1 MQRPSPNTECSSTT
15 CWCSLALTHRHCK
28 GSRAISAP
36 GPGQRLQIL
45 SLPSVALYGK
55 TWEMSCLIVERGFL
69 EIAKATKLNK
79 KFREFSVH
87 KIIDG
92 YSVLTFAKFKPEMFQ
107 NLDSLPVSSSN
118 LSPLRSIC
126 ILRTSLSYTLTI
138 FQPHSTP
145 Q

>member
-1 MQRPSPNTECSSTT
+1 
-15 CWCSLALTHRHCK
+15 
-28 GSRAISAP
+28 
-36 GPGQRLQIL
+36 
-45 SLPSVALYGK
+45 
-55 TWEMSCLIVERGFL
+55 MSCLIVGRGFL
-69 EIAKATKLNK
+69 EIAKATKLNE

-87 KIIDG
+87 QIIDG
-92 YSVLTFAKFKPEMFQ
+92 YSALTFAKFKPEMFQ